1 MRNRELVKI
10 SLENQAI
17 LNKINMTI
25 PVYNHKQWLN
35 DFKVRGGERG
45 MERGN
50 GDERGKENKRERKM
64 RMRE

>member
-50 GDERGKENKRERKM
+50 GEERGKCE
-64 RMRE
+64 